1 MMVGAR
7 ADAAAAGGATDGYPD
22 EGGEPG
28 SRRVPIRTP
37 APDQLRLLTKVAR
50 MYHERGLRQPQI
62 AAQLHISQPRV
73 SRLLK
78 QAAEM
83 GIVRTMVVPPTGVYT
98 DLEEAIER
106 RYGMG
111 RLPMKRATT

>member
-1 MMVGAR
+1 MVVAR
-7 ADAAAAGGATDGYPD
+7 VAAKTGGIAAA
-22 EGGEPG
+22 
-28 SRRVPIRTP
+28 RRAPVRSP

-78 QAAEM
+78 QAVEI
-83 GIVRTMVVPPTGVYT
+83 GIVRTMVVPPSGVYT
-98 DLEEAIER
+98 DLEEAIEQ
-106 RYGMG
+106 RYGIDD
-111 RLPMKRATT
+111 